1 MHSSSIATPTRSD
14 PASAELVDHA
24 RQLPIEGLIR
34 ACREETERYLRGEHH
49 ADVFGLELFKR
60 AVSGDRLAWD
70 GLVAQYRPLV
80 LAYLRRHPAWSARG
94 ETDDDYWVTRTF
106 QRFVMA
112 VKPDRLPWFPTLSSL
127 LAYLKLCSH
136 SVLLDE
142 VRAADASRLA
152 SLEEVPE
159 APTVSPDVAHEVL
172 DELSPRTLWDAV
184 TAELRGG
191 KERVV
196 ARLSLVRSMKPVE
209 IYASRPEMFDS
220 VADVYRIKRTVLG
233 RLRRSGRVTQILA
246 K

>member
-1 MHSSSIATPTRSD
+1 MHTSSIATVTRPDST
-14 PASAELVDHA
+14 SAELVDHA
-24 RQLPIEGLIR
+24 RQLPIDGLIR
-34 ACREETERYLRGEHH
+34 ACREETERYLRGEQH

-60 AVSGDRLAWD
+60 AVGGDRIAWD

-80 LAYLRRHPAWSARG
+80 LAYLRRHPAWPSRG
-94 ETDDDYWVTRTF
+94 DTNDDYWVTRTF

-159 APTVSPDVAHEVL
+159 APSVSPDVAHEVL
-172 DELSPRTLWDAV
+172 EELSPRTLWDAV
-184 TAELRGG
+184 AAELRGG

-196 ARLSLVRSMKPVE
+196 ARLSWVRSMKPLE
-209 IYASRPEMFDS
+209 IYTTSPDLFDS

-233 RLRRSGRVTQILA
+233 RLRRSDRIMEILG
-246 K
+246 

>member
-1 MHSSSIATPTRSD
+1 MHSSSIATPPRSD

-24 RQLPIEGLIR
+24 RQLPIDGLIR
-34 ACREETERYLRGEHH
+34 ACREETERYLRGERH
-49 ADVFGLELFKR
+49 ADVYGLELFKR
-60 AVSGDRLAWD
+60 AVTGDRQAWD

-80 LAYLRRHPAWSARG
+80 LAYLRRHPAWTSRG
-94 ETDDDYWVTRTF
+94 QADDEYWVTRTF

-159 APTVSPDVAHEVL
+159 APTISAEVAHEVL

-184 TAELRGG
+184 AAELRGG
-191 KERVV
+191 TERVV
-196 ARLSLVRSMKPVE
+196 ARLSWVRSMKPVE
-209 IYASRPEMFDS
+209 IYSRHPEMFDS
-220 VADVYRIKRTVLG
+220 VADVYRVKRTVLG
-233 RLRRSGRVTQILA
+233 RLRRSGRVTEILG
-246 K
+246 

>member
-1 MHSSSIATPTRSD
+1 MHSSSIATLTRSD

-34 ACREETERYLRGEHH
+34 ACREETERYLRGEFH

-60 AVSGDRLAWD
+60 AVSGDRPAWD

-80 LAYLRRHPAWSARG
+80 LAYLRRHPAWASRG
-94 ETDDDYWVTRTF
+94 EIDDEYWVTRTF

-142 VRAADASRLA
+142 VRAADASRVA

-159 APTVSPDVAHEVL
+159 APMVSPDVASEVL
-172 DELSPRTLWDAV
+172 DELSPRSVWDAV
-184 TAELRGG
+184 AAELRGG

-196 ARLSLVRSMKPVE
+196 ARLSWVRSMQPEE
-209 IYASRPEMFDS
+209 IYSTTPELFES
-220 VADVYRIKRTVLG
+220 VADVCQIKRTVLG
-233 RLRRSGRVTQILA
+233 RLRRSQRINEILG
-246 K
+246 

>member
-1 MHSSSIATPTRSD
+1 MPSNPIATLARLDS
-14 PASAELVDHA
+14 ASAELTDQA
-24 RQLPIEGLIR
+24 QQLPIEGLIR
-34 ACREETERYLRGEHH
+34 ACREETDRYLRGEQH
-49 ADVFGLELFKR
+49 ADVFGLELFRR
-60 AVSGDRLAWD
+60 AVGGDRPAWA

-80 LAYLRRHPAWSARG
+80 LAYLRRHPAWPSRG

-184 TAELRGG
+184 AAELRGG
-191 KERVV
+191 TERIV
-196 ARLSLVRSMKPVE
+196 ARLSWVRSMQPPE
-209 IYASRPEMFDS
+209 IYATSPELFDS
-220 VADVYRIKRTVLG
+220 VADVYRIKRSVLG
-233 RLRRSGRVTQILA
+233 RLRRNGRIMEILG
-246 K
+246 

>member
-1 MHSSSIATPTRSD
+1 MHSSSIATHSRSD
-14 PASAELVDHA
+14 PASAELVDQA

-34 ACREETERYLRGEHH
+34 ACRAETERYLRGEPH
-49 ADVFGLELFKR
+49 ADVYGLELFKR
-60 AVSGDRLAWD
+60 AVSGDRPAWD

-80 LAYLRRHPAWSARG
+80 LAYLRRHPAWASRG
-94 ETDDDYWVTRTF
+94 ETDDDYWVNRTF

-159 APTVSPDVAHEVL
+159 APTVSPEVATEVL
-172 DELSPRTLWDAV
+172 EELTPQSLWEAV

-191 KERVV
+191 TERVV
-196 ARLSLVRSMKPVE
+196 ARLSWVRSMQPVE
-209 IYASRPEMFDS
+209 IYATHPEMFDS

-233 RLRRSGRVTQILA
+233 RLRRSGRVSQILG
-246 K
+246 